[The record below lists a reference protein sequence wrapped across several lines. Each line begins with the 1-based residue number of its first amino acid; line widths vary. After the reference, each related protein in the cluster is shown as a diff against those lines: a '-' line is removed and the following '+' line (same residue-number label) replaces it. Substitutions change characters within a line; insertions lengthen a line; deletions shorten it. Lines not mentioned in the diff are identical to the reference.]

1 MDHQRPDDE
10 GTGRFPPPVCTT
22 DDRRS
27 ARLEADGTWFYPPLQ
42 DALEEAALHPMREYV
57 RRRQATILQEIA
69 TRPIYQLCLEA
80 DEWPQSNP
88 KLRWWQQDHSVPEEE
103 EEEEDEEN

>member
-1 MDHQRPDDE
+1 M
-10 GTGRFPPPVCTT
+10 TG
-22 DDRRS
+22 RS
-27 ARLEADGTWFYPPLQ
+27 ARLEADGTWFYPPLK

-69 TRPIYQLCLEA
+69 TRPIYQLCLAA
-80 DEWPQSNP
+80 DDRPQSNP
-88 KLRWWQQDHSVPEEE
+88 KLRWWQQDHSIPEEE